1 LIYRLPGFQVPYI
14 SLFSMLIVDSFVTA
28 IVSYVVS
35 MSMALILAEGED
47 YVVDPNQELLALV
60 MNKRIQYFCV
70 MFCVDIFSNC

>member
-1 LIYRLPGFQVPYI
+1 
-14 SLFSMLIVDSFVTA
+14 MLIVDSFVTA

-60 MNKRIQYFCV
+60 MNKRIQYFFA

>member
-1 LIYRLPGFQVPYI
+1 MIYRLPGPQVPYV
-14 SLFSMLIVDSFVTA
+14 SLFSLLIVDSFVTA

-60 MNKRIQYFCV
+60 KI
-70 MFCVDIFSNC
+70 